1 MHSFFDVLLLVL
13 IVRCFAVDTS
23 ICERGFSLMNLLK
36 TARRSVVGAALL
48 RSLMVICSLGSEW
61 KDASKIPVAEIIAEW
76 RAQSDKGRYK
86 EEVWSA
92 AALVASAE
100 DMVDAA

>member
-1 MHSFFDVLLLVL
+1 
-13 IVRCFAVDTS
+13 
-23 ICERGFSLMNLLK
+23 MNLLK
-36 TARRSVVGAALL
+36 TARRSVMGAALL
-48 RSLMVICSLGSEW
+48 RSLMVICSLHVGSEW